1 MQRKLYGFLKHA
13 ANVIAMPM
21 RRSLAF
27 AALVSAVTNAPLALA
42 QSNDAQAALVAQDV
56 RLAAVSQRL
65 MQANDA
71 LCRRHMPLTGLVLHT
86 RDQYRSDPGP
96 AFANGPV
103 AVEAVLPGSP
113 AAALVEAGDAIV
125 AIGATRTATLQRNGE
140 APLRDTVFEVL
151 ADQPAERPV
160 ALTLVRQGSERA
172 VSLAVPYGCRA
183 LVEIRA
189 GNGHNARSD
198 GRVVQLDQGLAAQAS
213 DAQLAVVFAH
223 ELAHA
228 VLEHRRRLDAAGV
241 SKGFFGEFGK
251 NQQLNRTVEVEADR
265 LSVHLLAN
273 AGYDP
278 AIAPAFWR
286 SPLGR
291 RSSGLSAVYPSAE
304 ARAQLLER
312 EIADYLGG
320 GSGPSWPGHL
330 LGKRDR
336 PF

>member
-1 MQRKLYGFLKHA
+1 MPRKLYRFLKHA
-13 ANVIAMPM
+13 VNVGGAAMKRFLGLAAAVSLLAAAPA
-21 RRSLAF
+21 SLAQ
-27 AALVSAVTNAPLALA
+27 AGDP
-42 QSNDAQAALVAQDV
+42 QAALVTQDV

-71 LCRRHMPLTGLVLHT
+71 LCRRHMPLSGLVLHT
-86 RDQYRSDPGP
+86 RDQYRDDPGP

-103 AVEAVLPGSP
+103 AIEAVLPGSP
-113 AAALVEAGDAIV
+113 AAAEIRAGDGLA
-125 AIGATRTATLQRNGE
+125 AIGTTRTSGLQRAGE

-151 ADQPAERPV
+151 ADQPTDRPV
-160 ALTLVRQGSERA
+160 VLTLVRQGAERT
-172 VSLAVPYGCRA
+172 VLLAVPAGCRA

-189 GNGHNARSD
+189 GDGTNARSD
-198 GRVVQLDQGLAAQAS
+198 GRVIQIDQGLAARAS
-213 DAQLAVVFAH
+213 DPQLAVVFAH
-223 ELAHA
+223 EFAHA
-228 VLEHRRRLDAAGV
+228 VLEHRRRLEAAGV
-241 SKGFFGEFGK
+241 AKGFFGEFGK
-251 NQQLNRTVEVEADR
+251 NQALNRTVEVEADR

-291 RSSGLSAVYPSAE
+291 RSGGLSAVYPSPE

-312 EIADYLGG
+312 EIADYLGAG
-320 GSGPSWPGHL
+320 AAPSWPGHL